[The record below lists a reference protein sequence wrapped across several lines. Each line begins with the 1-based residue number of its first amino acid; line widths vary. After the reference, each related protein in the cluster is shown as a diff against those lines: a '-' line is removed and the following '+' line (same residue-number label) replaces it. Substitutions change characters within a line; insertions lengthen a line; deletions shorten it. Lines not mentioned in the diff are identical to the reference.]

1 MTDSKVFNA
10 EEKAK
15 LQNLIREGMQVKQE
29 VETLNGG
36 LNDTIKAIAEEMD
49 IKASV
54 LKKAINTAFKTGAY
68 GEAIHDFELLENILE
83 TTGFNNK

>member
-1 MTDSKVFNA
+1 MHDSKVFNA

-15 LQNLIREGMQVKQE
+15 LQNLISEGMTVKNE
-29 VETLNGG
+29 IETLNGG

-54 LKKAINTAFKTGAY
+54 LKKAINTAYKSGAY
-68 GEAIHDFELLENILE
+68 AEAIHDFELLENILE
-83 TTGFNNK
+83 TTGFNHK